1 MKMVHLDINC
11 DVGEGL
17 VDESPLYPYISSCS
31 IATGGHAGDANSMK
45 QAMLLARSHNV
56 RIGAHPSYPDK
67 ANFGRKSMNI
77 ALVRLEQSLEKQ
89 LLEFKAL
96 ASRLNLNV
104 HHIKPHGALY
114 NELVHDAEKARM
126 MVAVIQKTQLCD
138 TVYMPH
144 NAVFGD
150 IALSNGLKVIY
161 EAFGDRAYDAQGR
174 LVNRSIENA
183 VIVDPKKVLEQE
195 VEIAKKGMIRTT
207 SGQRRKM
214 VAETICIHSDTPKA
228 LEILMYLKQQLI
240 KHGISPTQ

>member
-1 MKMVHLDINC
+1 MKTVQLDINC

-17 VDESPLYPYISSCS
+17 VDESRLYPYISSCS
-31 IATGGHAGDANSMK
+31 IATGGHAGNANSMK
-45 QAMLLARSHNV
+45 QAMLLARNHNV

-77 ALVRLEQSLEKQ
+77 PLVKLEQSLEKQ
-89 LLEFKAL
+89 LLEFKTL
-96 ASRLNLNV
+96 ASQLNLTV

-114 NELVHDAEKARM
+114 NELIHDVEKARM
-126 MVAVIQKTQLCD
+126 MVSVIRKTQLCD
-138 TVYMPH
+138 TVYMPY
-144 NAVFGD
+144 NAVFED

-161 EAFGDRAYDAQGR
+161 EAFGDRAYDEQGR
-174 LVNRSIENA
+174 LVHRSIENA
-183 VIVDPKKVLEQE
+183 VIIDPKKVLAQV
-195 VEIAKKGMIRTT
+195 VEIAKIGMARTI
-207 SGQRRKM
+207 SGQRLKM